1 MTHFSINFSRQA
13 HQIEL
18 LWVSYFRIYTIKRG
32 HIYFCVYDYMFKE
45 GPKLIKWGRSQCPCD
60 IYGDLVYNL
69 KIKQGHGDHNV
80 TRSLVCSLLKY
91 KDQFLKCFQPI
102 PPFIFLY
109 SLFNSNVL
117 RSGKILFEGCR
128 MSKGIKQFFG
138 GAQVPQVLWVI
149 SGPI

>member
-1 MTHFSINFSRQA
+1 
-13 HQIEL
+13 
-18 LWVSYFRIYTIKRG
+18 
-32 HIYFCVYDYMFKE
+32 MFKE
-45 GPKLIKWGRSQCPCD
+45 GPKLIKWGLSQCPYA

-117 RSGKILFEGCR
+117 RSGK
-128 MSKGIKQFFG
+128 MSKGIKQFLG
-138 GAQVPQVLWVI
+138 GTGSPGSMGNIRPNMSIFENFRLIEALHQF
-149 SGPI
+149 SGPSVKVSKLQVT